1 VAKPKKIKKR
11 KTTKKRPLSKL
22 RDQTPII
29 IFLLTVCGAVTLSI
43 GCGLAWFLSLNIPD
57 IRTVHDYRP
66 LVATMVLDRH
76 GKTVDAI
83 FEEYRIVIPPRQ
95 MPDLLAKAF
104 VAAEDSRY
112 WEHGGLDLWSIAR
125 AAVNNMRSGKRSQ
138 GGSTITQQV
147 TRSLLLTRE
156 KSYFRKITEAILSY
170 RLDRMLSKKEILS
183 IYLNE
188 IYLGSGAYGVE
199 AASLTYFNKPAKQ
212 MSIAEIAI
220 LAGLPQSPSRYSP
233 LKHFKRAKARQ
244 RYVLNRMAEDGIIS
258 PAAARRA
265 YEQKIILGHPVKQR
279 AVNGYFAQY
288 VRSQLEPRYGK
299 KALMRDGLRVYTTLD
314 INLQKSAAKALQIGT
329 LAVHKR
335 HKKQKEPQGAIV
347 ALDTASGRILAM
359 VGGRDYNSS
368 QYNRAILANRQ
379 PGSVFK
385 PLVYAAAFNQGISP
399 DFIIDDKPL
408 SIRNKKGSVWKPKNY
423 TNRHYGPTSLRDG
436 LIYSRNIVAIKLL
449 QKIGVKPVMKL
460 AKKTGISA
468 KLKPE
473 LTLALGAS
481 PVSVLEMTAAYTMFA
496 NQGLYHEPFC
506 ITRVQDKQG
515 RITLWQKPE
524 THRVI
529 KTATAATIH
538 SILQDVIRTGTGGK
552 ARGIPGAAGKTG
564 TSDSNID
571 AWFVGYTPEITAGVW
586 LGHDRNKSLG
596 KGETGG
602 KAAAPVWKTF
612 MQATLH

>member
-1 VAKPKKIKKR
+1 
-11 KTTKKRPLSKL
+11 
-22 RDQTPII
+22 
-29 IFLLTVCGAVTLSI
+29 
-43 GCGLAWFLSLNIPD
+43 
-57 IRTVHDYRP
+57 
-66 LVATMVLDRH
+66 
-76 GKTVDAI
+76 
-83 FEEYRIVIPPRQ
+83 
-95 MPDLLAKAF
+95 
-104 VAAEDSRY
+104 
-112 WEHGGLDLWSIAR
+112 
-125 AAVNNMRSGKRSQ
+125 
-138 GGSTITQQV
+138 
-147 TRSLLLTRE
+147 
-156 KSYFRKITEAILSY
+156 
-170 RLDRMLSKKEILS
+170 
-183 IYLNE
+183 
-188 IYLGSGAYGVE
+188 
-199 AASLTYFNKPAKQ
+199 
-212 MSIAEIAI
+212 
-220 LAGLPQSPSRYSP
+220 
-233 LKHFKRAKARQ
+233 
-244 RYVLNRMAEDGIIS
+244 
-258 PAAARRA
+258 
-265 YEQKIILGHPVKQR
+265 
-279 AVNGYFAQY
+279 
-288 VRSQLEPRYGK
+288 
-299 KALMRDGLRVYTTLD
+299 MRDGLRVYTTLD
-314 INLQKSAAKALQIGT
+314 INLQKAAAKALQIGT

-460 AKKTGISA
+460 AKKVGISA